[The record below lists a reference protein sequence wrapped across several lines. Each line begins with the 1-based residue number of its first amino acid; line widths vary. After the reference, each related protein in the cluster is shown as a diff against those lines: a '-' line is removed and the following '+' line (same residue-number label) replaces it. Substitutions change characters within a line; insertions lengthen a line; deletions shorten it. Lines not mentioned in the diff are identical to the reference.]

1 MARTKEPLYLKCKDV
16 MKLMNCGATSAY
28 QIIRNLNKELEA
40 MGKLTM
46 RGQVSY
52 KYFMERYYG

>member
-16 MKLMNCGATSAY
+16 VALLECSTTHAY
-28 QIIRNLNKELEA
+28 QVIRDLNNELKEK
-40 MGKLTM
+40 GKLVM
-46 RGQVSY
+46 RGQVSR